1 MSLDL
6 AAVGFET
13 EPFVFDYDWKTTAL
27 YALGVGATKDEL
39 DYLYEAR
46 GPLVVPSFAV
56 VPTYPA
62 LVPLVEKARA
72 DMSKVV
78 HGSQLIRLHAPIP
91 SGGRLLT
98 VARLDGCYDLKRM
111 SQVVFSTRTTTAEG
125 KLLFETEWSL
135 IVRDTGGFGGPRP
148 PKARNYKPRP
158 DSEPVFSAAEETRP
172 EQALLY
178 RLSGDLNPLHADPDF
193 ARDVGFPEGP
203 ILHGLCTFGFMTR
216 ALVRGALKGDGARLR
231 ELSVS
236 FKKPVWPGDLLTT
249 TGLEAEV
256 STEEPSAG
264 RVLVLETRAAGRP
277 DAVATGFATIDT

>member
-148 PKARNYKPRP
+148 PKTRSHKPKAG
-158 DSEPVFSAAEETRP
+158 SEPVFSLEEKTTP

-216 ALVRGALKGDGARLR
+216 ALVRGALKGDGVRLR

-236 FKKPVWPGDLLTT
+236 FKKPVWPGELLTT